1 MKKILK
7 IAIVIFLIAGL
18 VIVALKIF
26 PVPSLQLSA
35 PSSKVHESKLFIC
48 PMHPTYTS
56 NKQGDCPICGMK
68 LVEKKDR
75 EKHSALE
82 LNIDPQKEQYI
93 GIKTTKAIIQDA
105 KKEINVLGTIVPDE
119 RRLSHIHTKFSGYIQ
134 KVFADYEGKLI
145 SKGQPLFT
153 VYSPELVSTQEEF
166 LLALDAE
173 DKLKGNKFSEIDQS
187 QNALLSAAK
196 KRLELWDVSE
206 NQIKKLKETR
216 RTSKELTIYSPV
228 NGFITERNAFEGE
241 QISQEDTLYD
251 IADLSVVWAIVEA
264 YETDLPHI
272 MLDQSAV
279 INFPY
284 ENIKPIT
291 GKVTY
296 IYPTVEETTRT
307 IKIRIELNNPSFKLK
322 PDMYV
327 NAVIETSIGKQIII
341 PARAVIESGKRKIVF
356 VKSTEGKFIPK
367 EINPGP
373 EINNDR
379 VIYSGINEGDEI
391 VTDGNFLLDSESNL
405 ETAIEQMKEHSGH

>member
-1 MKKILK
+1 VKKILK

>member
-93 GIKTTKAIIQDA
+93 GIKTTKAVIQDA

>member
-153 VYSPELVSTQEEF
+153 VY
-166 LLALDAE
+166 AE
-173 DKLKGNKFSEIDQS
+173 NKG
-187 QNALLSAAK
+187 
-196 KRLELWDVSE
+196 
-206 NQIKKLKETR
+206 
-216 RTSKELTIYSPV
+216 
-228 NGFITERNAFEGE
+228 
-241 QISQEDTLYD
+241 
-251 IADLSVVWAIVEA
+251 
-264 YETDLPHI
+264 
-272 MLDQSAV
+272 
-279 INFPY
+279 
-284 ENIKPIT
+284 
-291 GKVTY
+291 
-296 IYPTVEETTRT
+296 
-307 IKIRIELNNPSFKLK
+307 ELNYALSMLNQVPS
-322 PDMYV
+322 
-327 NAVIETSIGKQIII
+327 IIQVD
-341 PARAVIESGKRKIVF
+341 PH
-356 VKSTEGKFIPK
+356 T
-367 EINPGP
+367 
-373 EINNDR
+373 
-379 VIYSGINEGDEI
+379 
-391 VTDGNFLLDSESNL
+391 
-405 ETAIEQMKEHSGH
+405 